1 MIKIKLSSKNKM
13 LFQLSMLFNTIKLT
27 FSFYTLKLNTTRI
40 QRNGAIK
47 HCGCKVD
54 MPFLMSS
61 FFIYLLFYSRKQS
74 KEREEKTTIAQHN
87 NAAVQRAKNGKK
99 RFALHDKARI
109 HRRVVGCS

>member
-99 RFALHDKARI
+99 KICFA
-109 HRRVVGCS
+109 